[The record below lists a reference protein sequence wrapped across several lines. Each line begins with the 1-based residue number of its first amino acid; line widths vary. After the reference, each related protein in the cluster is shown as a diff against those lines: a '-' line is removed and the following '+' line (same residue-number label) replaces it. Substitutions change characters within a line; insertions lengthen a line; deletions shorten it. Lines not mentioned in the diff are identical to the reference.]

1 METVV
6 ESINK
11 LEYLGGYGISKEYTI
26 FAAEDNIIT
35 EDVVLS
41 HKQMMDLADGK
52 DVNVDGTVLNK
63 KMLES
68 RIHDIKIED
77 KRNTKIDTEDAITWL
92 ETFGEDCR
100 REYVFLVNGYIY
112 QVSCPIDFDNIYESE
127 EFVES
132 IRINK

>member
-1 METVV
+1 
-6 ESINK
+6 
-11 LEYLGGYGISKEYTI
+11 
-26 FAAEDNIIT
+26 
-35 EDVVLS
+35 
-41 HKQMMDLADGK
+41 
-52 DVNVDGTVLNK
+52 
-63 KMLES
+63 MLES